1 MTKSLST
8 LCLLTAIALG
18 GALLSGAEDP
28 ALQKAF
34 DRLPAAEKHY
44 LTGLKEFRA
53 GRYGEAGAA
62 FRECAAVVPRHA
74 YAHYYLANIA
84 YIGGD
89 FEAALSSMERSL
101 ADLPFMQDLN
111 DFAVARKSRSIASYQ
126 QMLDEGWENA
136 VNCRAQR
143 EIESLTD
150 ELSTAKSKL
159 ELQAEKKRA
168 MRSLQ
173 EAHYR
178 YFLGNIH
185 FQLKRP
191 ADAARLY
198 GEAIALDPRHAG
210 AYNNAAAIRYMAGDY
225 AGALDLLTKAEGVGL
240 GDNVNLKLKHLV
252 FEALGRPTEG
262 ILAEDLSA
270 GPAADLGVVRF
281 ALAYKFSHPLLPP
294 LYENCYVVFSRASK
308 RAIIVDP
315 GVEDPRIG
323 DFIERNGLEVGAIL
337 NTHGHPDHTAANGRY
352 AALYKAIVIAP
363 KKDAAEQP
371 AAPGRTVEDGET
383 VAIDGLPVKV
393 LHTPGHTPGSSCF
406 LIGGYLFSGDTLFK
420 NDICKLPDG
429 PPGKAVDAQRRFVR
443 MLKDKL
449 LVLDDATRVCPGH
462 GPVSTIAEEKRGNP
476 FLSK

>member
-1 MTKSLST
+1 MTRTIRAAFCYLVIMLS
-8 LCLLTAIALG
+8 
-18 GALLSGAEDP
+18 GASLSGAEDP
-28 ALQKAF
+28 ALHKAF

-44 LTGLKEFRA
+44 QTGLKEFQA
-53 GRYGEAGAA
+53 GRYGEAAAA

-111 DFAVARKSRSIASYQ
+111 DFALKRKSRSIASYQ
-126 QMLDEGWENA
+126 QMLDEGWDNA
-136 VNCRAQR
+136 VNCRARR
-143 EIESLTD
+143 EIESLSD
-150 ELSTAKSKL
+150 ELSTAKGKL
-159 ELQAEKKRA
+159 ELQAEKEQAVRA
-168 MRSLQ
+168 LQ
-173 EAHYR
+173 GAHYR

-185 FQLKRP
+185 FQLRRLP
-191 ADAARLY
+191 DAARLY
-198 GEAIALDPRHAG
+198 DEAIALDPRHAG
-210 AYNNAAAIRYMAGDY
+210 AYNNAAAIRYMAGDH
-225 AGALDLLTKAEGVGL
+225 AGALDLLAKAEGVGL

-308 RAIIVDP
+308 QAVIIDP
-315 GVEDPRIG
+315 GVEDPRIA
-323 DFIERNGLEVGAIL
+323 DFVEKNGLEVRAIL
-337 NTHGHPDHTAANGRY
+337 NTHDHPDHTAANGRY
-352 AALYKAIVIAP
+352 AALYKAVVVAP
-363 KKDAAEQP
+363 RKDAAGLP
-371 AAPGRTVEDGET
+371 AAPGRAVEDGET
-383 VAIDGLPVKV
+383 VGVDGFSVKV

-406 LIGGYLFSGDTLFK
+406 LVGDYLFSGDTLFK
-420 NDICKLPDG
+420 NDICKLPDEA
-429 PPGKAVDAQRRFVR
+429 PGKAAEAQRRFVR

-449 LVLDDATRVCPGH
+449 MVLSDATRVCPGH
-462 GPVSTIAEEKRGNP
+462 GPVSTIAEEKQGNP

>member
-1 MTKSLST
+1 MTKSLPA
-8 LCLLTAIALG
+8 LFLLAAIALG

-34 DRLPAAEKHY
+34 DRLPEAEKHY
-44 LTGLKEFRA
+44 RAGLKEFRA
-53 GRYGEAGAA
+53 GRYGEAVAA
-62 FRECAAVVPRHA
+62 FEECAAVMPRHA

-84 YIGGD
+84 YIQGE
-89 FEAALSSMERSL
+89 FESALASMDRSL

-111 DFAVARKSRSIASYQ
+111 DFALKRKSRSIASYQ

-150 ELSTAKSKL
+150 ELSAEKGKL
-159 ELQAEKKRA
+159 ELQAEKEQAVRA
-168 MRSLQ
+168 LQ
-173 EAHYR
+173 GAHYR

-210 AYNNAAAIRYMAGDY
+210 AYNNAAAIRYMAGDH
-225 AGALDLLTKAEGVGL
+225 AGALDLLTKAEGVGI

-270 GPAADLGVVRF
+270 GPEADMGVVRF
-281 ALAYKFSHPLLPP
+281 AVAYKFPHPLLPP

-308 RAIIVDP
+308 QAAIIDP
-315 GVEDPRIG
+315 GVEDPRIA
-323 DFIERNGLEVGAIL
+323 DFVEKNGLKVGAIL
-337 NTHGHPDHTAANGRY
+337 NTHDHPDHTAANGRY
-352 AALYKAIVIAP
+352 AALYKAVIVAP
-363 KKDAAEQP
+363 RKDAANLP
-371 AAPGRTVEDGET
+371 AAPGRAVEDGET
-383 VAIDGLPVKV
+383 VRIDGFLVKV

-406 LIGGYLFSGDTLFK
+406 LIGNYLFSGDTLFK
-420 NDICKLPDG
+420 NDICKLPDEA
-429 PPGKAVDAQRRFVR
+429 PGKAVEAQRRFVR

-449 LVLDDATRVCPGH
+449 MVLDDATRVCPGH

>member
-1 MTKSLST
+1 MTRSLPA
-8 LCLLTAIALG
+8 LFLLAAIALG
-18 GALLSGAEDP
+18 GAQLAGAEDT

-34 DRLPAAEKHY
+34 DRLPVAEKHY
-44 LTGLKEFRA
+44 QTGLKEFQA
-53 GRYGEAGAA
+53 GRYGEAVAA

-89 FEAALSSMERSL
+89 FEAALSSMERSI

-111 DFAVARKSRSIASYQ
+111 DFAVKRKSRSIASYQ
-126 QMLDEGWENA
+126 QMLDEGWDNA

-150 ELSTAKSKL
+150 ELSTEKSKL
-159 ELQAEKKRA
+159 ELQAGKKRA
-168 MRSLQ
+168 TRSLQ

-185 FQLKRP
+185 FQLKRL

-210 AYNNAAAIRYMAGDY
+210 AYNNAAAIRYMAGDH
-225 AGALDLLTKAEGVGL
+225 AGALDLLTKAEGVGI
-240 GDNVNLKLKHLV
+240 GDNVNLKLKHLI

-262 ILAEDLSA
+262 ILSEDLSA

-308 RAIIVDP
+308 RAVIIDP

-323 DFIERNGLEVGAIL
+323 DFVEKNGLEVRAIL
-337 NTHGHPDHTAANGRY
+337 NTHDHPDHTAANGRY
-352 AALYKAIVIAP
+352 AALYKAVVIAP
-363 KKDAAEQP
+363 KKDAANLP
-371 AAPGRTVEDGET
+371 AAPGRAVEDGET
-383 VAIDGLPVKV
+383 VAIDGFSVKV

-406 LIGGYLFSGDTLFK
+406 LVGDYLFSGDTLFK
-420 NDICKLPDG
+420 NDICKLPDEA
-429 PPGKAVDAQRRFVR
+429 PGKAAEAQRRFVR